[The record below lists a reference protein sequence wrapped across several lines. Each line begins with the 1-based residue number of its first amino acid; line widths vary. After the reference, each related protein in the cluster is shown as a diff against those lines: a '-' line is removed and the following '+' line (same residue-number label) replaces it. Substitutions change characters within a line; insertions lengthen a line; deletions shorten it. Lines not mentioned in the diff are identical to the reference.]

1 MGPGEI
7 FALMCNEQELSM
19 NKSISKSKRHCRICH
34 DLQLSP
40 LKIAVT
46 MAASLCHIF
55 SPVFADSG
63 DELLIANFDKSML
76 WGQGARAIDLTRY
89 AAGNPIDAGVQTL
102 DVTVNTLSFGQ
113 FDIKFNEADR
123 PGRATPCF
131 SAALL
136 DSFGVNTDK
145 LPAAVGVSDG
155 GVCVD
160 FSKIPNASYEVNTG
174 DQSLMLSIP
183 QIYMRNNPRGYVGPE
198 RWNNGVTAG
207 FIDYTV
213 NGYQNSLNGQS
224 SQNIYAGFNMGL
236 NLGAWRL
243 RQRSTLN
250 WDDENGSKVDAIS
263 TYIQRDIDALRAQL
277 TLGDTFSDGDLF
289 DSVSIRGAR
298 IASDNRMLP
307 DSQSNYAPV
316 VRGIAT
322 TNARVTVR
330 QRGYVIYETT
340 VSPGNFEI
348 SDLNPGSNNGDLD
361 VTVTEAN
368 GEEKH
373 FVVPFSSVARSLRPG
388 VSRFTASAGLVRNLQ
403 YNSNPH
409 LVQAT
414 WQRGLTNIMT
424 VYGGVTG
431 FEDYKAALLG
441 VVLGT
446 QWGAVGLDVTQA
458 NTDLGKEKF
467 SGQSVRVSY
476 NKILTDVGTDVTL
489 AAYRYSTDGYFGLS
503 DALSAT
509 DQVKAQ
515 GDETANSIR
524 RLRTRSEV
532 IVNQRLTDSDYVYIS
547 GSRQDYWND
556 SGYDTQ
562 LQAGYTRSWSWGN
575 TNISVARTQDPYGK
589 DDNRVMVSFSLPFGT
604 RSYLT
609 TSASQGSDGNSN
621 LQTSFNSTIG
631 EDQRLSYGISAS
643 YDRADAQ
650 SSSKSLSSN
659 AQYRTSFGTLNG
671 SLSKSADYHQISA
684 GISGSVVAHPE
695 GVTFGQSLGDTI
707 GIISAPGAKGA
718 QVLNSQNVELD
729 GSGQAVVPYLTAYRR
744 NEVSLDP
751 IGLSDDVELKNTS
764 QEVIPRS
771 GAVMMVKYDTVSGH
785 AVLIKSR
792 RQDGSPLP
800 FGASVFDKLGQEV
813 GAVGQGGQ
821 IFARVNDESGDLF
834 VSLSDKKNSL
844 CVIPYRLATH
854 SEKNISRIDA
864 VCR

>member
-1 MGPGEI
+1 MKEPI
-7 FALMCNEQELSM
+7 CML
-19 NKSISKSKRHCRICH
+19 KSHYCIYP
-34 DLQLSP
+34 DFQLNP
-40 LKIAVT
+40 LKIAVL
-46 MAASLCHIF
+46 MAVCLWQIS
-55 SPVFADSG
+55 SPAMADG
-63 DELLIANFDKSML
+63 DEDLLIANFDKSML

-89 AAGNPIDAGVQTL
+89 SAGNPVEPGVQSL
-102 DVTVNTLSFGQ
+102 DLTVNKLQLGQ
-113 FDIKFNEADR
+113 FDIKFNKSDQ

-131 SAALL
+131 TAELL
-136 DSFGVNTDK
+136 DSFSVNIDK
-145 LPAAVGVSDG
+145 LPADVGVTDG
-155 GVCVD
+155 GLCLD
-160 FSKIPNASYEVNTG
+160 FSKIPNARYEVNTG
-174 DQSLMLSIP
+174 DQSLVLSIP
-183 QIYMRNNPRGYVGPE
+183 QIYMRNNSRGYVGPE

-213 NGYQNSLNGQS
+213 NGYQNSRNGQS
-224 SQNIYAGFNMGL
+224 SQNIYAGVNMGL

-243 RQRSTLN
+243 RQRSTVN
-250 WDDENGSKVDAIS
+250 WDDENGSQVEAIS
-263 TYIQRDIDALRAQL
+263 TYVQRDIDALRAQL

-289 DSVSIRGAR
+289 DSVSIRGGR

-307 DSQSNYAPV
+307 DSLANYAPV

-348 SDLNPGSNNGDLD
+348 SDLNPGTNNGDLD

-403 YNSNPH
+403 YNSDPH

-414 WQRGLTNIMT
+414 WQRGLTNVMT

-431 FEDYKAALLG
+431 FEDYKAALIGL
-441 VVLGT
+441 VLGT
-446 QWGAVGLDVTQA
+446 RWGAVGLDVTQA
-458 NTDLGKEKF
+458 STDLGKEKF
-467 SGQSVRVSY
+467 SGQSVRISY

-515 GDETANSIR
+515 GDETANNIR

-532 IVNQRLTDSDYVYIS
+532 IINQRLTDSDYVYIS

-589 DDNRVMVSFSLPFGT
+589 DDNRVMLSFSLPFGT

-609 TSASQGSDGNSN
+609 TSASQDSEGNSN
-621 LQTSFNSTIG
+621 LQTSFNSTVG

-643 YDRADAQ
+643 YDRADQ
-650 SSSKSLSSN
+650 GSSKSLSSN

-718 QVLNSQNVELD
+718 QVLNAQNVELD
-729 GSGQAVVPYLTAYRR
+729 SSGQAVVPYLTAYRR

-771 GAVMMVKYDTVSGH
+771 GSVMLVKFDTVSGH
-785 AVLIKSR
+785 AVLIKSH
-792 RQDGSPLP
+792 RQNGSPLP
-800 FGASVFDKLGQEV
+800 FGASVFDASGQEV

-821 IFARVNDESGDLF
+821 IFARVNEKSGKLF
-834 VSLSDKKNSL
+834 ISLGNKSNSICAIEYHL
-844 CVIPYRLATH
+844 SAQDIQSKGMANF
-854 SEKNISRIDA
+854 EA